1 MPYATYRFNKII
13 AAETIRFIVTVA
25 IVVYKGLK
33 LVVYRML
40 TLICLCRELQAAS
53 RENGKA
59 NKECPVPS
67 QNGIKHHC
75 GAVKSLKKHRSRE
88 RKKNLA
94 KKRINTLTN
103 IPQNSTLKHLLNTI
117 KTEDL
122 GKEKNRQ
129 KSPPKR
135 ETFLLKKSFLCGKIP
150 KNNRRCSAKGGEK
163 KAGKTPRLRRVLIR
177 VDIFFSQTFFYSN
190 MFYSQQLNQIFC

>member
-1 MPYATYRFNKII
+1 
-13 AAETIRFIVTVA
+13 
-25 IVVYKGLK
+25 
-33 LVVYRML
+33 
-40 TLICLCRELQAAS
+40 LICLCRGLQAAS

-129 KSPPKR
+129 KSPRKEKLFCSKSHFTVAKSLKTTADVPPK
-135 ETFLLKKSFLCGKIP
+135 
-150 KNNRRCSAKGGEK
+150 AEK
-163 KAGKTPRLRRVLIR
+163 RKQEKRL
-177 VDIFFSQTFFYSN
+177 D
-190 MFYSQQLNQIFC
+190 